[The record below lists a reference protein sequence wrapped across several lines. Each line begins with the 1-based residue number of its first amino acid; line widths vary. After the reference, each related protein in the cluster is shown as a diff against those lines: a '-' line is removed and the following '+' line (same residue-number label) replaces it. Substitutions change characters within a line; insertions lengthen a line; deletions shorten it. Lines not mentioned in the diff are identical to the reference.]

1 MLIVFTILIVLLTLS
16 LLFIEGIC
24 HPTKDESEVK
34 FISLENEDMEPTILD
49 CEYELTKEPTFL
61 TLKWFR
67 DDKTI
72 YQWIRGQQPAP
83 IPDFKNEVD
92 SSYESSTDPNKQ
104 YSSLALI
111 NPTISTTGD
120 YKCVVQ
126 TDLAT
131 FISHQ
136 KVQVIDIRNY
146 TLELNH
152 NKIHNETQLECVV
165 TNIYPRPTLTI
176 LSDDEDIIMKEPRVQ
191 EDEDGYFNA
200 TTVVA
205 VYDTDDDP
213 DAYQCIVSFEGYSKN
228 LTTVATSGSSGVS
241 HIEFNLWLFCILYY
255 PLSKLK
261 ALI

>member
-1 MLIVFTILIVLLTLS
+1 ASVKLILQYVFAFVDVL
-16 LLFIEGIC
+16 GY
-24 HPTKDESEVK
+24 PTKDESDTK
-34 FISLENEDMEPTILD
+34 IIALENEDMEPTVLD
-49 CEYELTKEPTFL
+49 CEYEIKEEPSFL

-72 YQWIRGQQPAP
+72 YQWIRGQPPAP
-83 IPDFKNEVD
+83 IPDYKNEID

-104 YSSLALI
+104 YSSLLLI

-126 TDLAT
+126 TDKES

-136 KVQVIDIRNY
+136 KVQVIDVRNY

-165 TNIYPRPTLTI
+165 TNIYPRPTVNI
-176 LSDDEDIIMKEPRVQ
+176 LSNDEDVVMKDVPLVQ
-191 EDEDGYFNA
+191 RDEDGYYNA

-205 VYDTDDDP
+205 VYDSDEEP
-213 DAYQCIVSFEGYSKN
+213 DAYTCIVSFEGYAKN
-228 LTTVATSGSSGVS
+228 LTTYATSGCRAVVSS
-241 HIEFNLWLFCILYY
+241 HIDFRLGLFCILYY
-255 PLSKLK
+255 LLSKSKVLH
-261 ALI
+261 